1 MRIEG
6 KIYGNNNQAIAATVT
21 ISDPA
26 GNAISTVAV
35 APGNAY
41 VADYAESIL
50 RGLTFTFSSPGY
62 NTQSATGAEL
72 LDSGSNIHLEKSNTL
87 LLLGIGAGLAYAFSK
102 TKRKKVGALQ
112 GSDVTPV
119 LLIAGGL
126 LAVNAISKLLDKLG
140 LGGNPASG
148 ELSNPLSPWKP
159 AYWRQYTIFSY
170 AITVQQAKD
179 FAATIHNAFT
189 VFNDDFN
196 AIMGVISQMR
206 TKANVSFLS
215 DIFTQTYNEDLL
227 SFLGDGGG
235 LLPWDGLSKEHL
247 QQILAY
253 VDKLPTH

>member
-1 MRIEG
+1 LDAT
-6 KIYGNNNQAIAATVT
+6 GNTITVLQVA
-21 ISDPA
+21 A
-26 GNAISTVAV
+26 GNT
-35 APGNAY
+35 Y
-41 VADYAESIL
+41 VADYAESVL
-50 RGLTFTFSSPGY
+50 RGLTFSFSSPGY
-62 NTQSATGAEL
+62 NSQTATGAEL
-72 LDSGSNIHLEKSNTL
+72 IDSGSNIHLEKSNTL

-102 TKRKKVGALQ
+102 TRQRKKVGALQ
-112 GSDVTPV
+112 GSDITPV
-119 LLIAGGL
+119 LLIAGGIL
-126 LAVNAISKLLDKLG
+126 GINAISKLLDKLG
-140 LGGNPASG
+140 LGGNPATS
-148 ELSNPLSPWKP
+148 EIVDPNSPWKP
-159 AYWRQYTIFSY
+159 NYWRQYTYFTY

-179 FAATIHNAFT
+179 FAATIHNAFS

-235 LLPWDGLSKEHL
+235 ILPWDGLSKEHM